1 MSDDEPRLI
10 LRQEDL
16 VWRVAEE
23 HVVTVD
29 LPTEAAFAIN
39 GTGAL
44 LWGSLQ
50 GGTTR
55 SELIELLCDRYGIS
69 TEQAGDDVDD
79 FVSKLAG
86 HGLLA

>member
-1 MSDDEPRLI
+1 MSDEEPRLI

-16 VWRVAEE
+16 VWRVAED

-29 LPTEAAFAIN
+29 LPTEGAFAIN

-44 LWGSLQ
+44 LWGRLEA
-50 GGTTR
+50 GTTR
-55 SELIELLCDRYGIS
+55 AELIELICDRYGIS
-69 TEQAGDDVDD
+69 TEQAGSDVDD
-79 FVSKLAG
+79 FVNKLTS